1 MRNASHCSECATR
14 HLCLAADLDGAAL
27 DRLSHCMTPGEP
39 LQRGE
44 HLYRAG
50 DPADG
55 CYIVRSGVFKT
66 VASDPDGSEHVT
78 GFHYPGDLIAMNGQG
93 EGRHLD
99 SAVALDTSTACRVP
113 LSRLPEL
120 WALGS
125 GQQLLALLGR
135 SQQHAAEQQTLL
147 ARHGAESRLA
157 GFLVGLARR
166 RERQGLTSDR
176 LPLPM
181 SRTDLANHLGMT
193 LECLSRVLSRL
204 SRRGVITAT
213 RREVTQ
219 NEPDALRAMAR
230 GTSA

>member
-1 MRNASHCSECATR
+1 MRNASHCRDCATR
-14 HLCLAADLDGAAL
+14 HFCLGAELDGAAL
-27 DRLSHCMTPGEP
+27 DRLSHWMTPEEP

-44 HLYRAG
+44 NLYRAG

-66 VASDPDGSEHVT
+66 VVSDADGGEHVT
-78 GFHYPGDLIAMNGQG
+78 GFHYPGDLMAMNGQS
-93 EGRHLD
+93 EGCHLD

-113 LSRLPEL
+113 LTRLPEL

-125 GQQLLALLGR
+125 GQQLLTLLGR
-135 SQQHAAEQQTLL
+135 AQQHAAEQQTLL

-157 GFLVGLARR
+157 AFLVGLARR
-166 RERQGLTSDR
+166 RELRGLASDR

-204 SRRGVITAT
+204 SRRGVITAA

-219 NEPDALRAMAR
+219 NEPEALRAMAR

>member
-1 MRNASHCSECATR
+1 
-14 HLCLAADLDGAAL
+14 
-27 DRLSHCMTPGEP
+27 MTPGEP

-44 HLYRAG
+44 NLYRAG
-50 DPADG
+50 DPAQG
-55 CYIVRSGVFKT
+55 CYVVRSGVVKT
-66 VASDPDGSEHVT
+66 VVTDADGGEHVT
-78 GFHYPGDLIAMNGQG
+78 GFHYPGDLIGMSGQSEG
-93 EGRHLD
+93 EHLD
-99 SAVALDTSTACRVP
+99 SAIALDTSTACRVP
-113 LSRLPEL
+113 LNQLPEL

-135 SQQHAAEQQTLL
+135 SQQHAVDQQALL

-166 RERQGLTSDR
+166 RERQGLAGDR

-181 SRTDLANHLGMT
+181 TRTDLANHLGMT

-204 SRRGVITAT
+204 SRRGVITAA

-219 NEPDALRAMAR
+219 NQPDALRAMAH
-230 GTSA
+230 GTGA

>member
-1 MRNASHCSECATR
+1 MRNTSHCRDCATR
-14 HLCLAADLDGAAL
+14 HLCLAAPLEGEAL
-27 DRLSHCMTPGEP
+27 DRLERWMTPGEP
-39 LQRGE
+39 LHRGD

-50 DPADG
+50 DAADG
-55 CYIVRSGVFKT
+55 CFIVRSGVFKT
-66 VASDPDGSEHVT
+66 VVADADGGEHVT
-78 GFHYPGDLIAMNGQG
+78 GFHYPGDLIALAGQS
-93 EGRHLD
+93 EGHYLD
-99 SAVALDTSTACRVP
+99 SAVALDTSTACRLP
-113 LSRLPEL
+113 LTRLPEL

-125 GQQLLALLGR
+125 GAQLLTVLGR
-135 SQQHAAEQQTLL
+135 SQQHVAEQQTLL

-166 RERQGLTSDR
+166 RERQGLASDR

-204 SRRGVITAT
+204 SRRGVIAAE

-219 NEPDALRAMAR
+219 KQPEALQALAQ
-230 GTSA
+230 GTGV

>member
-1 MRNASHCSECATR
+1 MRHASHCRDCATR
-14 HLCLAADLDGAAL
+14 HLCLAAGLDGENL
-27 DRLSHCMTPGEP
+27 DRLARWITPEQP

-44 HLYRAG
+44 HLYRTG
-50 DPADG
+50 DPAQG

-66 VASDPDGSEHVT
+66 VVNGADGREHVT
-78 GFHYPGDLIAMNGQG
+78 GFHFPGDLVALNGQSDG
-93 EGRHLD
+93 HHPD
-99 SAVALDTSTACRVP
+99 SAVALDTGSACRVP

-120 WALGS
+120 WALG
-125 GQQLLALLGR
+125 GGARLLTLLGR
-135 SQQHAAEQQTLL
+135 AQQHATERQTLL

-166 RERQGLTSDR
+166 RERQGLASDR

-204 SRRGVITAT
+204 SRRGVISAG

-219 NEPDALRAMAR
+219 KQPDALQALV
-230 GTSA
+230 